1 MIIDEAE
8 DKEIDEEMMIVE
20 VEDDTDHEQEDI
32 NDPKPSCRNTILE
45 KSKKKKKKK
54 GSAMVRSYDEII
66 ESGVMMS
73 MILKGPSPEI

>member
-8 DKEIDEEMMIVE
+8 DEEIDQEMMIVE

-45 KSKKKKKKK
+45 KSKKKKKK

-73 MILKGPSPEI
+73 MILKGPSMEI